1 MLLFSTERWQT
12 QPCMI
17 NGGYGLWWTVDAQ
30 LRNLLKLHTLHSYL
44 RVLPRYSTT
53 VHTRLGRLKKK
64 NIEIVLFGT
73 HIILCNE

>member
-1 MLLFSTERWQT
+1 MHDKR
-12 QPCMI
+12 
-17 NGGYGLWWTVDAQ
+17 GLWWTVDAQ

-64 NIEIVLFGT
+64 I
-73 HIILCNE
+73 